1 MDKKRPIRFLKPNR
15 FTYKELNKNSEVG
28 IRFLLEFILSGVERQ
43 ECMSRYNRHI
53 ILSDVGPEGQ
63 NKISNAKVLV
73 VGAGGLGCPVLQYLA
88 AAGVGT
94 LGVIDFDI
102 VEESNLQRQ
111 ILFGTSSLGSNK
123 ALAAKER
130 LTDLNP
136 TIQINAYQEALTPQ
150 NALSL
155 FNDYDIIVDGT
166 DNFETR
172 YLINDAAII
181 TNKPIVYGAIFKFE
195 GQVSVFNYKN
205 GASYRCLFPSPP
217 KKGSVANCTEVGVL
231 GVLPGIIGTMQAN
244 EVLKIILGFN
254 GVLSG
259 KLFCYNSKT
268 TETYSLKINKSNSE
282 FEKVLNNKENFEN
295 IDYDFNCKAI
305 INEISIKDVSKI
317 KNVHYLDVR
326 ELHETPKISL
336 DNCTQIPLKELGTK
350 IHEIPTDKTIIA
362 FCQSGIRSNTA
373 AEILQKHNITNCF
386 SLKEGAQAIIEQLKT
401 EL

>member
-1 MDKKRPIRFLKPNR
+1 
-15 FTYKELNKNSEVG
+15 
-28 IRFLLEFILSGVERQ
+28 
-43 ECMSRYNRHI
+43 MSRYNRHI

-73 VGAGGLGCPVLQYLA
+73 VGAGGLGCPVLQYLV

-94 LGVIDFDI
+94 LGIIDFDV

-111 ILFGTSSLGSNK
+111 ILFGTSSLGINK

-295 IDYDFNCKAI
+295 LDYDFICKAI
-305 INEISIKDVSKI
+305 INEISIKDVRKI

-326 ELHETPKISL
+326 KLHETPKISL
-336 DNCTQIPLKELGTK
+336 DNCIQIPLKELGTK

-373 AEILQKHNITNCF
+373 AEILLQHNITNCF